1 MSKQLAHLVLIIS
14 LVGQF
19 LLTPA
24 MAMPS
29 LLHAFSH
36 TQMVTMDHHS
46 SKMTDRLSTPQ
57 QSAQLDNMLPQSNTP
72 LDISSGEQS
81 CDMMMPNMQMS
92 DNAGAVIDCDALCEM
107 MSSGECASHCASAT
121 GILIQAKFALAL
133 PESSAPIRT
142 GSWSKQTAEPAP
154 FTPPPIQTV

>member
-36 TQMVTMDHHS
+36 TKMMTLDNHSDEMMVQ
-46 SKMTDRLSTPQ
+46 LSTPQ
-57 QSAQLDNMLPQSNTP
+57 QSAAVNQVLLLSR
-72 LDISSGEQS
+72 SSIDTSSSEQS
-81 CDMMMPNMQMS
+81 CDMMMSNMQMS
-92 DNAGAVIDCDALCEM
+92 DDSGVVIDCDALCEM
-107 MSSGECASHCASAT
+107 MSAGDCVSHCASAT
-121 GILIQAKFALAL
+121 GILIQAQFSHSL
-133 PESSAPIRT
+133 PESSTAIQT
-142 GSWSKQTAEPAP
+142 SSWSKQTAESTP
-154 FTPPPIQTV
+154 FTPPPMRTV